1 MMMGHIVLGRFK
13 NRKALILNKIQKS
26 LHITIYLNL
35 LEKLL
40 KKMQSKKLKFLME
53 YFVGNPYLYLINR
66 IG

>member
-1 MMMGHIVLGRFK
+1 MGHIVLGRFK